1 MGSGKSLDLLRSA
14 HSYEEA
20 GRDILIAKP
29 ETDTKAGE
37 LVSTRLKVGEIA
49 LTRQPDLLVTQST
62 DLEKEVLS
70 LRHARQMDLA
80 MIADQG
86 DETIFNYDALL
97 VDEAQFLSP
106 DHVNQLRRI
115 ATMGNISVIA
125 YGLLTDFQTK
135 LFPGSQ
141 RLIELS
147 DVHEVLITI
156 CRCGSQARFN
166 TRKINGVFTFEGD
179 QVAIDGKSSV
189 EYVALCSRDYE
200 YEKSRWLADQKSQQY
215 NKQI

>member
-1 MGSGKSLDLLRSA
+1 MGSGKSLDMLRTA
-14 HSYEEA
+14 HSYEEV

-29 ETDTKAGE
+29 ETDTKAGD
-37 LVSTRLKVGEIA
+37 LVSTRLKVGEVA
-49 LTRQPDLLVTQST
+49 LTRSPDLLIAPTT
-62 DLEKEVLS
+62 DIDQEVS
-70 LRHARQMDLA
+70 LLRYKRHMELA
-80 MIADQG
+80 MAADQG
-86 DETIFNYDALL
+86 DEIDFNFDALL

-106 DHVNQLRRI
+106 EQVGQLRRI
-115 ATMGNISVIA
+115 ATMRNISVIA

-147 DVHEVLITI
+147 DVHEVLITM

-166 TRKINGVFTFEGD
+166 TRKVDGVFTFEGD

-189 EYVALCSRDYE
+189 EYVALCASDYE
-200 YEKSRWLADQKSQQY
+200 YERSRWLSGQKSQQ
-215 NKQI
+215 